1 MTNKIILILL
11 LPLMLLN
18 ACKKDAG
25 SFKTVMGYG
34 YDILKTNK
42 GRKAKTGDHAYF
54 NIVTMAGDSVL
65 EDTHI
70 YPFTPTLRLEAK
82 PPREIAAIVDML
94 NEMSIGDS
102 VVLHV
107 PIDSLPFAS
116 IEFQSYKE
124 IKHLINLIDLKS
136 DAEFEKDMESRNAI
150 IHALADSL
158 QGLDSMQR
166 ARLSGIIRDYNAKKL
181 DAQLKTTDKGVKYII
196 LQEGTGL
203 MPESGDMIEVNYTGA
218 LGNELVFDSSFPR
231 GQPYVYRI
239 NTGQVIK
246 GWDDGL
252 SNFKEGTEAILFIP
266 SAMGYGA
273 TGSSPNIPPDSELIF
288 YVNLYKVRKM

>member
-1 MTNKIILILL
+1 
-11 LPLMLLN
+11 
-18 ACKKDAG
+18 
-25 SFKTVMGYG
+25 
-34 YDILKTNK
+34 
-42 GRKAKTGDHAYF
+42 
-54 NIVTMAGDSVL
+54 
-65 EDTHI
+65 
-70 YPFTPTLRLEAK
+70 
-82 PPREIAAIVDML
+82 
-94 NEMSIGDS
+94 
-102 VVLHV
+102 
-107 PIDSLPFAS
+107 
-116 IEFQSYKE
+116 
-124 IKHLINLIDLKS
+124 
-136 DAEFEKDMESRNAI
+136 
-150 IHALADSL
+150 
-158 QGLDSMQR
+158 
-166 ARLSGIIRDYNAKKL
+166 
-181 DAQLKTTDKGVKYII
+181 
-196 LQEGTGL
+196 